1 MSIKPIL
8 AAAVLAAAFPL
19 TAHAG
24 VAVSGAWTRPAAAGQ
39 NGAGY
44 LTIVNTG
51 PGAQTLRGA
60 SSPAAMSVGVHES
73 VMTGGIMSMRSVTGG
88 LAIAPGQTVT
98 FKPGGYHLMLMRL
111 KQPLKAGERAPIE
124 LDFAP
129 AGKVKVDLV
138 VGAGPPD
145 AHAGMAM
152 H

>member
-1 MSIKPIL
+1 MSLKHL
-8 AAAVLAAAFPL
+8 VAAAALAAVLPAA
-19 TAHAG
+19 AHAG

-51 PGAQTLRGA
+51 PDAQTLQSA
-60 SSPAAMSVGVHES
+60 SSPLAASVGLHQS
-73 VMTGGIMSMRSVTGG
+73 VMAGGIMSMRALRGG
-88 LAIAPGQTVT
+88 LVIAPGQSVT
-98 FKPGGYHLMLMRL
+98 FKPGGYHLMLTDL
-111 KQPLKAGERAPIE
+111 KRPLKAGARAPVE

-129 AGKVKVDLV
+129 AGKVTVELV

>member
-1 MSIKPIL
+1 MFWKHLIAVAALAVVLP
-8 AAAVLAAAFPL
+8 AAAQ
-19 TAHAG
+19 AG

-51 PGAQTLRGA
+51 PGPQTLRRA
-60 SSPAAMSVGVHES
+60 SSPVAAGVSLHQS
-73 VMTGGIMSMRSVTGG
+73 VMAGGIMSMRSAAGG
-88 LAIAPGQTVT
+88 LSIAPGQTVT
-98 FKPGGYHLMLMRL
+98 FKPGGYHLMLTGL
-111 KQPLKAGERAPIE
+111 KRPLKAGERAAVE

-129 AGKVKVDLV
+129 AGKVTVELA

-145 AHAGMAM
+145 AHAGMTL